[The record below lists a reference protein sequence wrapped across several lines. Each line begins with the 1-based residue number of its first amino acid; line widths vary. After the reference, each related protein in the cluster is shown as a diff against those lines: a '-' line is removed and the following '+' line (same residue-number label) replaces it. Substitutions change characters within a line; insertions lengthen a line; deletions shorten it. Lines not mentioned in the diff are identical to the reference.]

1 MRIFDTNVQEIKY
14 KTLKEV
20 IRSAYEG
27 NLQSAAL
34 DIPKKLAP
42 GPKPELRCCIY
53 KERAILGE
61 RVKLAMGGDRDN
73 PNVVEVIR
81 EACDECP
88 VSGILVT
95 DACRGC
101 LFHRCADECPKGA
114 ITIVNHRAVIDKEKC
129 IECGKCTQVCPYNAL
144 IHQHR
149 PCMRSCKV
157 NAISMDADKKAVIDN
172 DKCVS
177 CGACVYQCPF
187 GAIMD
192 KSYVLDAIDIL
203 KKSDGNKN
211 YKVYA
216 IIAPSIV
223 SQFKYAKIE
232 QVVTGIHELGFHQVV
247 EAALGADIT
256 LYHES
261 NEWKEKGLMT
271 TSCCPSFVK
280 YIEKYFPDMVNLISH
295 SVSPMVETAKLIKK
309 VDSTAKTVFI
319 GPCVSKKGEYKLDKA
334 KDWIDCVISFEELQ
348 AFLDARDINVTVLG
362 ETALD
367 NASFYGRIFAKSG
380 GIAQGMADVAKAMGI
395 EGVKP
400 VKMDGLEQCKIGL
413 TKQKF
418 GRGDGNF
425 YEGMACVGGCLN
437 GPLCLTHGPKNVQDV
452 DRYGEEAKE
461 KDIFNSVK
469 LYELNK

>member
-1 MRIFDTNVQEIKY
+1 M
-14 KTLKEV
+14 
-20 IRSAYEG
+20 
-27 NLQSAAL
+27 
-34 DIPKKLAP
+34 
-42 GPKPELRCCIY
+42 
-53 KERAILGE
+53 
-61 RVKLAMGGDRDN
+61 
-73 PNVVEVIR
+73 
-81 EACDECP
+81 P

-101 LFHRCADECPKGA
+101 LFHRCADEVPQ
-114 ITIVNHRAVIDKEKC
+114 RARLPSSIIARSSTKEKC

-192 KSYVLDAIDIL
+192 KSYVPDAIDIL

-256 LYHES
+256 LYHEGKRM
-261 NEWKEKGLMT
+261 EGKRIDDDLLL
-271 TSCCPSFVK
+271 SFFRK
-280 YIEKYFPDMVNLISH
+280 IYRKIFP
-295 SVSPMVETAKLIKK
+295 
-309 VDSTAKTVFI
+309 
-319 GPCVSKKGEYKLDKA
+319 
-334 KDWIDCVISFEELQ
+334 
-348 AFLDARDINVTVLG
+348 
-362 ETALD
+362 
-367 NASFYGRIFAKSG
+367 
-380 GIAQGMADVAKAMGI
+380 
-395 EGVKP
+395 
-400 VKMDGLEQCKIGL
+400 
-413 TKQKF
+413 
-418 GRGDGNF
+418 
-425 YEGMACVGGCLN
+425 
-437 GPLCLTHGPKNVQDV
+437 
-452 DRYGEEAKE
+452 RYG
-461 KDIFNSVK
+461 
-469 LYELNK
+469 